1 MSIAVTTT
9 DPTNTGV
16 STTSSSSLTG
26 SNAAD
31 LQSSFLTLLVAQ
43 LKNQDP
49 TNPMENNELTS
60 QLAQISTVS
69 GIEKLNTTLGS
80 ISGQIDNSQSLQASN
95 LIGHGVMIPGT
106 TVLAG
111 TGSEE
116 GAVTTT
122 TPFGVELQQAADK
135 VTATITDKNGAVV
148 RTIDIGELTAGV
160 HSFTWDGTLTDGS
173 TAPNGSYN
181 VAISASNGGTQLVA
195 QPLQFALVQGVIR
208 GNSGN
213 TLDLGT
219 YGTTTLDEV
228 RQIIYAF
235 TFQESVMAFSQAV
248 SGLNAAATNLD
259 VIGNNIANSAT
270 YGFKSGTASF
280 ADMFAGSKVGL
291 GVKVAGITQDFTDG
305 TTTNTGRGLDV
316 AISQNGFF
324 RLVDSNGSVFYSRN
338 GQFKLDENRNLVNM
352 QGLQLTGYPATGT
365 PPTIQQGANPTNIS
379 IPNTLMAAKTTTTAS
394 MQINLNSS
402 DPLPTVT
409 PFSASN
415 ADSYNKKGSVTVFD
429 SQGNAHDMSV
439 YFVKTGDN
447 NWQVYTQDSSDPTGT
462 AEPAMKLV
470 FNANG
475 VLTSN
480 PTENITTG
488 AINGADPATFSLSF
502 LNSMQ
507 QNTGANNIV
516 ATTQNGYKPG
526 DLVSYQIND
535 DGTVVGNYSNEQTQL
550 LGQIVLA
557 NFANNEGLA
566 SEGDNVWSAT
576 QSSGVALLGTAG
588 TGNFGTLTNGAL
600 EASNV
605 DLSKELVN
613 MIVAQRNYQSNAQTI
628 KTQDQILNTLVN
640 LR

>member
-1 MSIAVTTT
+1 
-9 DPTNTGV
+9 
-16 STTSSSSLTG
+16 
-26 SNAAD
+26 
-31 LQSSFLTLLVAQ
+31 
-43 LKNQDP
+43 
-49 TNPMENNELTS
+49 
-60 QLAQISTVS
+60 
-69 GIEKLNTTLGS
+69 
-80 ISGQIDNSQSLQASN
+80 
-95 LIGHGVMIPGT
+95 
-106 TVLAG
+106 
-111 TGSEE
+111 
-116 GAVTTT
+116 
-122 TPFGVELQQAADK
+122 
-135 VTATITDKNGAVV
+135 
-148 RTIDIGELTAGV
+148 
-160 HSFTWDGTLTDGS
+160 
-173 TAPNGSYN
+173 
-181 VAISASNGGTQLVA
+181 
-195 QPLQFALVQGVIR
+195 
-208 GNSGN
+208 
-213 TLDLGT
+213 
-219 YGTTTLDEV
+219 
-228 RQIIYAF
+228 
-235 TFQESVMAFSQAV
+235 MAFSQAV

-365 PPTIQQGANPTNIS
+365 PPTIQQGANPGPIT
-379 IPNTLMAAKTTTTAS
+379 IPNTLMAAKATTTAS

-402 DPLPTVT
+402 DELPSKT
-409 PFSASN
+409 PFDPSDV
-415 ADSYNKKGSVTVFD
+415 DSYNKKGTVTVFD
-429 SQGNAHDMSV
+429 SQGNAHDV
-439 YFVKTGDN
+439 NVFFVKTQDN
-447 NWQVYTQDSSDPTGT
+447 TWEVHTMDSSDPTATPTLSTTMEFNENG
-462 AEPAMKLV
+462 MLV
-470 FNANG
+470 SGSSANI
-475 VLTSN
+475 V
-480 PTENITTG
+480 TG
-488 AINGADPATFSLSF
+488 AINGADPASFSLSF

-516 ATTQNGYKPG
+516 ATNQNGYKPG

-535 DGTVVGNYSNEQTQL
+535 DGTVVGNYSNEQTQV

-566 SEGDNVWSAT
+566 SQGDNVWAAT
-576 QSSGVALLGTAG
+576 QASGVALLGTAG
-588 TGNFGTLTNGAL
+588 TGNFGKLTNGAL
-600 EASNV
+600 ESSNV

>member
-1 MSIAVTTT
+1 M
-9 DPTNTGV
+9 
-16 STTSSSSLTG
+16 
-26 SNAAD
+26 
-31 LQSSFLTLLVAQ
+31 
-43 LKNQDP
+43 
-49 TNPMENNELTS
+49 
-60 QLAQISTVS
+60 
-69 GIEKLNTTLGS
+69 
-80 ISGQIDNSQSLQASN
+80 
-95 LIGHGVMIPGT
+95 
-106 TVLAG
+106 
-111 TGSEE
+111 
-116 GAVTTT
+116 
-122 TPFGVELQQAADK
+122 
-135 VTATITDKNGAVV
+135 
-148 RTIDIGELTAGV
+148 
-160 HSFTWDGTLTDGS
+160 
-173 TAPNGSYN
+173 
-181 VAISASNGGTQLVA
+181 
-195 QPLQFALVQGVIR
+195 
-208 GNSGN
+208 
-213 TLDLGT
+213 
-219 YGTTTLDEV
+219 
-228 RQIIYAF
+228 
-235 TFQESVMAFSQAV
+235 
-248 SGLNAAATNLD
+248 
-259 VIGNNIANSAT
+259 
-270 YGFKSGTASF
+270 
-280 ADMFAGSKVGL
+280 
-291 GVKVAGITQDFTDG
+291 
-305 TTTNTGRGLDV
+305 
-316 AISQNGFF
+316 
-324 RLVDSNGSVFYSRN
+324 FYSRN

-402 DPLPTVT
+402 DSLP
-409 PFSASN
+409 
-415 ADSYNKKGSVTVFD
+415 SV
-429 SQGNAHDMSV
+429 NV

-447 NWQVYTQDSSDPTGT
+447 NWQVYTQDSSDPNSIAKT
-462 AEPAMKLV
+462 ATTLV

-480 PTENITTG
+480 PTANISTG

>member
-1 MSIAVTTT
+1 
-9 DPTNTGV
+9 
-16 STTSSSSLTG
+16 
-26 SNAAD
+26 
-31 LQSSFLTLLVAQ
+31 
-43 LKNQDP
+43 
-49 TNPMENNELTS
+49 
-60 QLAQISTVS
+60 
-69 GIEKLNTTLGS
+69 
-80 ISGQIDNSQSLQASN
+80 
-95 LIGHGVMIPGT
+95 
-106 TVLAG
+106 
-111 TGSEE
+111 
-116 GAVTTT
+116 
-122 TPFGVELQQAADK
+122 
-135 VTATITDKNGAVV
+135 
-148 RTIDIGELTAGV
+148 
-160 HSFTWDGTLTDGS
+160 
-173 TAPNGSYN
+173 
-181 VAISASNGGTQLVA
+181 
-195 QPLQFALVQGVIR
+195 
-208 GNSGN
+208 
-213 TLDLGT
+213 
-219 YGTTTLDEV
+219 
-228 RQIIYAF
+228 
-235 TFQESVMAFSQAV
+235 MAFSQAV

-324 RLVDSNGSVFYSRN
+324 RLVDSYGSVFYSRN

-365 PPTIQQGANPTNIS
+365 PLTIQQGANPTNIS
-379 IPNTLMAAKTTTTAS
+379 IPNTLMAAKNTTTAS

-402 DPLPTVT
+402 DLLPTVKT
-409 PFSASN
+409 FDVTN

-429 SQGNAHDMSV
+429 SQGNAHDMSI

-447 NWQVYTQDSSDPTGT
+447 NWDVYTQDSSDT
-462 AEPAMKLV
+462 ASKADLATTLE

-475 VLTSN
+475 VLVKG
-480 PTENITTG
+480 EIANIKTG
-488 AINGADPATFSLSF
+488 AINGADPAIFSLSF

-550 LGQIVLA
+550 LGQIVLV

-588 TGNFGTLTNGAL
+588 TGNFGALTNGAL

>member
-1 MSIAVTTT
+1 
-9 DPTNTGV
+9 
-16 STTSSSSLTG
+16 
-26 SNAAD
+26 
-31 LQSSFLTLLVAQ
+31 
-43 LKNQDP
+43 
-49 TNPMENNELTS
+49 
-60 QLAQISTVS
+60 
-69 GIEKLNTTLGS
+69 
-80 ISGQIDNSQSLQASN
+80 
-95 LIGHGVMIPGT
+95 
-106 TVLAG
+106 
-111 TGSEE
+111 
-116 GAVTTT
+116 
-122 TPFGVELQQAADK
+122 
-135 VTATITDKNGAVV
+135 
-148 RTIDIGELTAGV
+148 
-160 HSFTWDGTLTDGS
+160 
-173 TAPNGSYN
+173 
-181 VAISASNGGTQLVA
+181 
-195 QPLQFALVQGVIR
+195 
-208 GNSGN
+208 
-213 TLDLGT
+213 
-219 YGTTTLDEV
+219 
-228 RQIIYAF
+228 
-235 TFQESVMAFSQAV
+235 MAFSQAV

-338 GQFKLDENRNLVNM
+338 GQFKLDENRNLLNT
-352 QGLQLTGYPATGT
+352 QGLQLTGYPVTGT

-447 NWQVYTQDSSDPTGT
+447 NWQVYTQDSSDPNSIAKT
-462 AEPAMKLV
+462 ATTLE

-475 VLTSN
+475 TLVDGAMAN
-480 PTENITTG
+480 NI
-488 AINGADPATFSLSF
+488 A
-502 LNSMQ
+502 
-507 QNTGANNIV
+507 TGANNIV
-516 ATTQNGYKPG
+516 VTTQNGYKPG

-535 DGTVVGNYSNEQTQL
+535 DGTVVGNNSNEQTQL

-613 MIVAQRNYQSNAQTI
+613 MIVAQRNYKSNAQTI
-628 KTQDQILNTLVN
+628 KTQDQILNTRVN

>member
-1 MSIAVTTT
+1 
-9 DPTNTGV
+9 
-16 STTSSSSLTG
+16 
-26 SNAAD
+26 
-31 LQSSFLTLLVAQ
+31 
-43 LKNQDP
+43 
-49 TNPMENNELTS
+49 
-60 QLAQISTVS
+60 
-69 GIEKLNTTLGS
+69 
-80 ISGQIDNSQSLQASN
+80 
-95 LIGHGVMIPGT
+95 
-106 TVLAG
+106 
-111 TGSEE
+111 
-116 GAVTTT
+116 
-122 TPFGVELQQAADK
+122 
-135 VTATITDKNGAVV
+135 
-148 RTIDIGELTAGV
+148 
-160 HSFTWDGTLTDGS
+160 
-173 TAPNGSYN
+173 
-181 VAISASNGGTQLVA
+181 
-195 QPLQFALVQGVIR
+195 
-208 GNSGN
+208 
-213 TLDLGT
+213 
-219 YGTTTLDEV
+219 
-228 RQIIYAF
+228 
-235 TFQESVMAFSQAV
+235 MAFSQAV

-305 TTTNTGRGLDV
+305 TTTNTGLGLDV

-338 GQFKLDENRNLVNM
+338 GQFKLDENRNLLNT
-352 QGLQLTGYPATGT
+352 QGLQLTGYPVTGT

-447 NWQVYTQDSSDPTGT
+447 NWQVYTQDSSDPNSIAKT
-462 AEPAMKLV
+462 ATTLE

-475 VLTSN
+475 TLVDGAMAN
-480 PTENITTG
+480 NI
-488 AINGADPATFSLSF
+488 A
-502 LNSMQ
+502 
-507 QNTGANNIV
+507 TGANNIV

-535 DGTVVGNYSNEQTQL
+535 DGTVVGNNSNEQTQL

-613 MIVAQRNYQSNAQTI
+613 MIVAQRNYKSNAQTI
-628 KTQDQILNTLVN
+628 KTQDQILNTRVN

>member
-1 MSIAVTTT
+1 
-9 DPTNTGV
+9 
-16 STTSSSSLTG
+16 
-26 SNAAD
+26 
-31 LQSSFLTLLVAQ
+31 
-43 LKNQDP
+43 
-49 TNPMENNELTS
+49 
-60 QLAQISTVS
+60 
-69 GIEKLNTTLGS
+69 
-80 ISGQIDNSQSLQASN
+80 
-95 LIGHGVMIPGT
+95 
-106 TVLAG
+106 
-111 TGSEE
+111 
-116 GAVTTT
+116 
-122 TPFGVELQQAADK
+122 
-135 VTATITDKNGAVV
+135 
-148 RTIDIGELTAGV
+148 
-160 HSFTWDGTLTDGS
+160 
-173 TAPNGSYN
+173 
-181 VAISASNGGTQLVA
+181 
-195 QPLQFALVQGVIR
+195 
-208 GNSGN
+208 
-213 TLDLGT
+213 
-219 YGTTTLDEV
+219 
-228 RQIIYAF
+228 
-235 TFQESVMAFSQAV
+235 MAFSQAV

-338 GQFKLDENRNLVNM
+338 GQFKLDENRNLLNT
-352 QGLQLTGYPATGT
+352 QGLQLTGYPVTGT

-447 NWQVYTQDSSDPTGT
+447 NWQVYTQDSSVPNSIAKT
-462 AEPAMKLV
+462 ATTLE

-475 VLTSN
+475 TLVDGAMAN
-480 PTENITTG
+480 NI
-488 AINGADPATFSLSF
+488 A
-502 LNSMQ
+502 
-507 QNTGANNIV
+507 TGANNIV

-535 DGTVVGNYSNEQTQL
+535 DGTVVGNNSNEQTQL

-613 MIVAQRNYQSNAQTI
+613 MIVAQRNYKSNAQTI
-628 KTQDQILNTLVN
+628 KTQDQILNTRVN